1 MERITEIFNKNGRAA
16 LVVVISLRDRAVVLR
31 VPSPNA
37 KVLPPKIVVDTYL
50 ELLTTAAL
58 PFEPVTA
65 PPARVGRDV
74 RTNAGAVA
82 GGDEGGDATPSS
94 VASIQ
99 EREPWTRMSLK
110 TRQWD
115 IEAVRQEI
123 TDDMMD
129 GTAKGQVADHWM
141 MVSFC
146 DVTPSSE

>member
-1 MERITEIFNKNGRAA
+1 MERITEIFNKNGRTA
-16 LVVVISLRDRAVVLR
+16 LVVVVSLRDRAVVMR

-37 KVLPPKIVVDTYL
+37 NVLPPKIVVDTYL

-65 PPARVGRDV
+65 PPARLGRDV

-82 GGDEGGDATPSS
+82 GDESGDATTSS

-115 IEAVRQEI
+115 IEAVRQDI

-129 GTAKGQVADHWM
+129 GSAKGQVADHWM

-146 DVTPSSE
+146 DVSPSSE

>member
-1 MERITEIFNKNGRAA
+1 MERISDIFTKNGRAA
-16 LVVVISLRDRAVVLR
+16 LVVVVSLRDRAVVLR

-37 KVLPPKIVVDTYL
+37 KVLPPKLVVDTYL

-58 PFEPVTA
+58 PFEPITA
-65 PPARVGRDV
+65 PPARLGRDV
-74 RTNAGAVA
+74 RTNAGAVSA
-82 GGDEGGDATPSS
+82 DDKPGDTPSS

-123 TDDMMD
+123 TEDMMD
-129 GTAKGQVADHWM
+129 GSAKGQVADHWM
-141 MVSFC
+141 MVTFC
-146 DVTPSSE
+146 DASSSE